1 MRDEYIYRGTCSLIK
16 FESIEESF
24 KRCINNPIYR
34 VVIYVTSADRRRNI
48 VTYIKNH
55 FNQYIESYGLK
66 IFYSTAPSIYFPNG
80 SMISI
85 VKADDS
91 SRGYKAHYSLIEENL
106 SDDAIGRFVLTQSIP
121 YRYKP
126 SLNEALI
133 PEKDVVAQQL
143 LYEQND
149 GFINNNFFDVE
160 ENNELDEF
168 INSFKI
174 NKNT

>member
-1 MRDEYIYRGTCSLIK
+1 MIDEYIYRGTCSVIK
-16 FESIEESF
+16 FESVEEGF
-24 KRCINNPIYR
+24 KRCINNPAYR
-34 VVIYVTSADRRRNI
+34 VVIYVTSADMKRNM
-48 VTYIKNH
+48 VTYIKEH
-55 FNQYIESYGLK
+55 FSYYIENYGLK
-66 IFYSTAPSIYFPNG
+66 IFYSSSLYIYFSNG

-91 SRGYKAHYSLIEENL
+91 SRGYRAHYSLIEENL
-106 SDDAIGRFVLTQSIP
+106 SDEAIRMFVLTQLRS

-126 SLNEALI
+126 SLNESLK

-143 LYEQND
+143 LCEQND
-149 GFINNNFFDVE
+149 GVINDNFSGIE